1 MKLSTLL
8 VPAVLLLAATSAFA
22 AGTSVTNNSG
32 LPIDELSVAASGTR
46 EWGKNL
52 MEGIAEGMLDNGK
65 TAEVAA
71 VADGTYDL
79 RVSAPDEDIL
89 CVIPNVAV
97 KDAKI
102 DLTPDLGKACK

>member
-1 MKLSTLL
+1 MKLTTLL
-8 VPAVLLLAATSAFA
+8 FPAALLLSATSAFA

-32 LPIDELSVAASGTR
+32 LPIDELFVAASGTT

-52 MEGIAEGMLDNGK
+52 MEGVAEGMLDNGK
-65 TAEVAA
+65 SAEVAA

-79 RVSAPDEDIL
+79 RISAPDEGVL

-102 DLTPDLGKACK
+102 DLTPELGKTCK

>member
-1 MKLSTLL
+1 MKLSTLI
-8 VPAVLLLAATSAFA
+8 VPVALFLSATSAFA

-32 LPIDELSVAASGTR
+32 LPIDELFVAAPGTTT
-46 EWGKNL
+46 WGANL

-65 TAEVAA
+65 TTEVAA

-79 RVSAPDEDIL
+79 RVSAPDEGVL
-89 CVIPNVAV
+89 CVIPGVVV

-102 DLTPDLGKACK
+102 DLTPELGKTCK